1 MALADILNR
10 IAADA
15 AVEAQ
20 AVLDAARV
28 EADQG
33 LAEARSRAESA
44 ADGIERA
51 TAREASLTAETL
63 LANARLEARD
73 ALLVAKRDVLDTA
86 LTKLGERIVELPDA
100 DYTAFLASAI
110 VGAARGGERVLVA
123 TADAGRLEGLHEA
136 VKAVAQAAGRTL
148 TLEFGGEQAAV
159 AHGVML
165 LGTRDSVDLSV
176 DGIIGGQRETLL
188 MRLASLIFVDE
199 GTPA

>member
-10 IAADA
+10 IGADA

-20 AVLDAARV
+20 AVLDAARA
-28 EADQG
+28 EADQS
-33 LAEARSRAESA
+33 LAEARTRAGGA

-73 ALLVAKRDVLDTA
+73 ALLVAKRGVLDSA
-86 LTKLGERIVELPDA
+86 LAVLGERIVALPDA

-123 TADAGRLEGLHEA
+123 TADAGRLEGLQEA
-136 VKAVAQAAGRTL
+136 VKAAAQSAGRTL
-148 TLEFGGEQAAV
+148 TLEFGGEKAAV
-159 AHGVML
+159 AHGVVL

-176 DGIIGGQRETLL
+176 NGIIGAQRETLL